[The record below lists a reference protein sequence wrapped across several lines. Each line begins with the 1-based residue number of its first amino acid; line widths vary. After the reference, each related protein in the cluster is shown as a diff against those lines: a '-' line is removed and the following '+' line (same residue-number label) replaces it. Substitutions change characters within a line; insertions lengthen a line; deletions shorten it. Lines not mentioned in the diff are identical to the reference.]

1 MYFRFFSRLF
11 LSASLVLLIS
21 GCALGALDKQA
32 QSIDLS
38 KESVVILSLD
48 LTNEFKPDS
57 LASHLGMQVKKI
69 ETDGTPSKSALIW
82 SMGLVEPVSKIAL
95 ASKQIPA
102 GSYTIEKLVGVL
114 GSPLFAGNLDFSVD
128 APFNVLPN
136 SVIYLGHVRL
146 VNKERIGKDDQA
158 SGLAIPLIPQ
168 AVHGMGNGTLN
179 VKLEDRYDSIVLLLK
194 QDYPALKNLTIVRAP
209 LASMTLERSSGSKAP
224 IVKVMLSQP

>member
-1 MYFRFFSRLF
+1 M
-11 LSASLVLLIS
+11 
-21 GCALGALDKQA
+21 
-32 QSIDLS
+32 
-38 KESVVILSLD
+38 
-48 LTNEFKPDS
+48 
-57 LASHLGMQVKKI
+57 
-69 ETDGTPSKSALIW
+69 
-82 SMGLVEPVSKIAL
+82 
-95 ASKQIPA
+95 
-102 GSYTIEKLVGVL
+102 GVL

-158 SGLAIPLIPQ
+158 SGLAIPLIPL